1 MKYIKRLLVVIL
13 GLALTVIVWVQ
24 VESNSELF
32 ASDMVH
38 LKCTTTEV
46 GGNFSSQA
54 FKDEYFKLRPVI
66 LGRLQKDWIKDRVIL
81 RWIGDVGES
90 EDGLEPAT
98 VLSTGVTQYSGWN
111 YVTNVQRTFNRS
123 TLVYTREQKESR
135 DSDLEWWK
143 QRQCETIDKVV
154 FEKQREIVVSR
165 TKAAQKI

>member
-46 GGNFSSQA
+46 GGNFSPA
-54 FKDEYFKLRPVI
+54 AKDKYFKHNPVL

-90 EDGLEPAT
+90 EDGLQSAA

-135 DSDLEWWK
+135 DGNTKFWK
-143 QRQCETIDKVV
+143 QRRCETIDKVV